1 MKKLLM
7 ICVASVMP
15 MLSYAGYGNT
25 QWGMS
30 PAQVV
35 EAEKDRAKMVEPI
48 KYANGIGKAQ
58 INNISIASGDYTVTF
73 IFDGN
78 DRLVQ
83 TNLISNEKKSAGIAD
98 SRFKSLHQLLTQK
111 YGEPSFKNSESVTW
125 KTGDATIELRKT
137 IIPGIM
143 AQTSVRYIPNSKIE
157 ADTANL

>member
-1 MKKLLM
+1 M

-15 MLSYAGYGNT
+15 MLSYAGYGDT

-35 EAEKDRAKMVEPI
+35 EVEKDRAKMVEPI

-125 KTGDATIELRKT
+125 KTGDTTIELRKT

-157 ADTANL
+157 AETANL

>member
-7 ICVASVMP
+7 ICVASVMS
-15 MLSYAGYGNT
+15 MLSYAGYGDT

-35 EAEKDRAKMVEPI
+35 EVEKDRAKMVEPI

-111 YGEPSFKNSESVTW
+111 YGEPSFKNSESATW
-125 KTGDATIELRKT
+125 KTGDTTIELRKT

>member
-1 MKKLLM
+1 M

-15 MLSYAGYGNT
+15 MLSYAGYGDT

-35 EAEKDRAKMVEPI
+35 EVEKDRAKMVEPI

-111 YGEPSFKNSESVTW
+111 YGEPSFKNSESATW
-125 KTGDATIELRKT
+125 KTGDTTIELRKT

>member
-1 MKKLLM
+1 M

-15 MLSYAGYGNT
+15 MLSYAGYGDT

-35 EAEKDRAKMVEPI
+35 EVEKDRAKVVEPI

-111 YGEPSFKNSESVTW
+111 YGEPSFKNSESATW
-125 KTGDATIELRKT
+125 KTGDTTIELRKT

>member
-7 ICVASVMP
+7 ICVASVMS
-15 MLSYAGYGNT
+15 MLSYAGYGDT

-35 EAEKDRAKMVEPI
+35 EVEKDRAKMVEPI

-125 KTGDATIELRKT
+125 KTGDTTIELRKT